1 MYFAVCTSEKE
12 PMSSVAP
19 PASLMQA
26 VLDGPL
32 PTFVA
37 LPERFRCDVCR
48 SILKDPWQTEC
59 GHRMCLAC
67 MTKTFESAEEVMCP
81 AYDEDCVMISKDWV
95 SNLYTTL
102 LIHIIDDLVSR
113 KDR

>member
-1 MYFAVCTSEKE
+1 
-12 PMSSVAP
+12 MSSVAP

-37 LPERFRCDVCR
+37 LPERFTCDVCR

-67 MTKTFESAEEVMCP
+67 MTQIFESTEEVMCP
-81 AYDEDCVMISKDWV
+81 AYDEDCVMISKSKV
-95 SNLYTTL
+95 SNVYTTL
-102 LIHIIDDLVSR
+102 LIHLIEHLASR
-113 KDR
+113 NDRLLHKYISPYLLS